1 MYSMTCIE
9 SVQGHFDL
17 RLIKSICFREN
28 SLCAENDFYIF
39 VSVDLDSWP
48 FELKFALQ
56 VTRIQGH
63 VSVKFE
69 VSVFVIS
76 SKS

>member
-1 MYSMTCIE
+1 MNITKRRIFTGVMYSMTCIE

-39 VSVDLDSWP
+39 VSVDLDS
-48 FELKFALQ
+48 
-56 VTRIQGH
+56 
-63 VSVKFE
+63 
-69 VSVFVIS
+69 
-76 SKS
+76 